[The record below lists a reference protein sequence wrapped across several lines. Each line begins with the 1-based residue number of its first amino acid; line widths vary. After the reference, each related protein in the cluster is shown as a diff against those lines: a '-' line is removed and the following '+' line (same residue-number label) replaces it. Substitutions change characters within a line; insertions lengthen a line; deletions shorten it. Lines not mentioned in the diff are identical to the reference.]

1 MKGDNMRNAR
11 ENFILSGVV
20 CIMFGAFFSVARI
33 FALAGT
39 VGISGV
45 LLFIIGMSIKSEMGL
60 SKKEIREWLPASEGM
75 PEAGRVMYR
84 VDTTIDEPIT
94 TSILCGACAHIE
106 VVKGKKP
113 QTYTCVSCQKFLW
126 LDEEE

>member
-1 MKGDNMRNAR
+1 MRNPR
-11 ENFILSGVV
+11 ENFILSGAV
-20 CIMFGAFFSVARI
+20 CIVFGAFFTVAEI
-33 FALAGT
+33 YLLAGT
-39 VGISGV
+39 IGISGV
-45 LLFIIGMSIKSEMGL
+45 ALFIIGMSIKSDMGL
-60 SKKEIREWLPASEGM
+60 SEKEIREWLPSSEGM
-75 PEAGRVMYR
+75 PDAGRVMYR

-113 QTYTCVSCQKFLW
+113 QTYTCVSCERFLW

>member
-1 MKGDNMRNAR
+1 
-11 ENFILSGVV
+11 
-20 CIMFGAFFSVARI
+20 
-33 FALAGT
+33 
-39 VGISGV
+39 
-45 LLFIIGMSIKSEMGL
+45 
-60 SKKEIREWLPASEGM
+60 M

>member
-20 CIMFGAFFSVARI
+20 CIMFGAFFSVAGI

-45 LLFIIGMSIKSEMGL
+45 VLFIIGMSTKSEMGL

-84 VDTTIDEPIT
+84 VDTRF
-94 TSILCGACAHIE
+94 GNGFQR
-106 VVKGKKP
+106 VKE
-113 QTYTCVSCQKFLW
+113 CLR
-126 LDEEE
+126 LDELCIVLILQ

>member
-1 MKGDNMRNAR
+1 MRNPR
-11 ENFILSGVV
+11 ENFILAGVI
-20 CIMFGAFFSVARI
+20 CIVFGAFFSVAGI
-33 FALAGT
+33 FTLAGT
-39 VGISGV
+39 VGI
-45 LLFIIGMSIKSEMGL
+45 IGMGIKSDLGMSE
-60 SKKEIREWLPASEGM
+60 KEIREWLPTSEGM

-106 VVKGKKP
+106 VVKGKRP
-113 QTYTCVSCQKFLW
+113 QTYTCVSCEKFLW

>member
-1 MKGDNMRNAR
+1 MRVDIMRNPR
-11 ENFILSGVV
+11 ENFILSGAI
-20 CIMFGAFFSVARI
+20 CILFGAFFSVAGV

-39 VGISGV
+39 VGISGL
-45 LLFIIGMSIKSEMGL
+45 LLFIIGMSTKSDMGL
-60 SKKEIREWLPASEGM
+60 SKKEIREWLPSSEGM
-75 PEAGRVMYR
+75 PDAGRVMYR
-84 VDTTIDEPIT
+84 VDTTMDEPIT

-106 VVKGKKP
+106 VVNGKKP